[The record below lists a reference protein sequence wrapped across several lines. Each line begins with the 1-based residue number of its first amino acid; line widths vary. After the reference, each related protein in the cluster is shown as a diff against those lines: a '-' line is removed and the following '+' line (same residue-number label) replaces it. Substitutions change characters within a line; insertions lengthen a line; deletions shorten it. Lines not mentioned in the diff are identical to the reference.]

1 MPCVRQPACLPYR
14 SQEEMPLELV
24 LVGLP
29 ELKLFVKY
37 FFFCL
42 HALTIGKKDEL
53 PVAKERG
60 GGC

>member
-1 MPCVRQPACLPYR
+1 
-14 SQEEMPLELV
+14 MPLELV